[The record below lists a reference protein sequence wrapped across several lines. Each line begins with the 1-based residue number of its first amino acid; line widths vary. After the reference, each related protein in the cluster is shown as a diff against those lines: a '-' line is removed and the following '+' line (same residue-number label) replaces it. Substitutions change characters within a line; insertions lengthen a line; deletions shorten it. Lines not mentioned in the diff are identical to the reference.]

1 MSKRAW
7 AALAT
12 IALAGCAA
20 SPPPLPYPA
29 FIAVDELP
37 VAFVA
42 GLPGVRAKLLASDP
56 RTQRTSYRIE
66 LPADWSFTTGASPA
80 HSVEI
85 FVLAGEVTLGE
96 FALAEGGYAY
106 LPPGMTGMPMKSNR
120 GALLLYFVDEATA
133 AAVIGT
139 PLITSS
145 KVLEWQPQDIGI
157 FTKELRADPG
167 SGARTWLLR
176 IAPEAILDW
185 QRSSRIVEG
194 YLIEGAIS
202 YSECHAGKRV
212 TADYLPGGYF
222 HRPPGAVHGG
232 PETRTTA
239 GATWILRI
247 PAAQAIEVVAGCDSA
262 DATS

>member
-1 MSKRAW
+1 MSNRARV
-7 AALAT
+7 AMT
-12 IALAGCAA
+12 MIALAGCAA

-37 VAFVA
+37 AAFVA

-85 FVLAGEVTLGE
+85 FVLAGAVRLGE
-96 FALAEGGYAY
+96 FILTEGGYAY
-106 LPPGMTGMPMKSNR
+106 LPPGMTGMPMASDS
-120 GALLLYFVDEATA
+120 GALLLYFVDEADA

-145 KVLEWQPQDIGI
+145 EVLKWQQDDIGI

-185 QRSSRIVEG
+185 QRSSRLLEG

-202 YSECHAGKRV
+202 YSECSAGERV

-232 PETRTTA
+232 PDTRTTA

-247 PAAQAIEVVAGCDSA
+247 AAAQTIQVVAGCDAA